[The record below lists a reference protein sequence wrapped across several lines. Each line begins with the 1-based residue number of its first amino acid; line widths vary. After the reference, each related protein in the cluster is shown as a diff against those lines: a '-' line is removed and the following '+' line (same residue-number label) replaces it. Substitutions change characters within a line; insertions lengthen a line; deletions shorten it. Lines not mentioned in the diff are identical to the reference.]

1 MEPNAGEIFID
12 ETNLNKLSLKWLKNQ
27 IAYVPQKPEILNS
40 SIMNNILLAN
50 DRLNE
55 QEISR
60 LLQTVGLDETL
71 KTTNLTIVDLVDSNT
86 SKGTLKDTFCKS
98 IGTKSTNI
106 YLDDPLS
113 NLDNNGILM
122 VIKLIESL
130 KRANKTIIMFSDDQ
144 RLSKVTSKVINI
156 NS

>member
-1 MEPNAGEIFID
+1 MVKESNRICTSKTRD
-12 ETNLNKLSLKWLKNQ
+12 
-27 IAYVPQKPEILNS
+27 LNS

-86 SKGTLKDTFCKS
+86 SKGTLKKIHFARVLAQNPQ
-98 IGTKSTNI
+98 IFI
-106 YLDDPLS
+106 LDDPLS